1 MICAELVQLLEVAEE
16 STNAAAL
23 AFLERANANAEPV
36 DHHCYMCLKN
46 AGRWIAAAMVTA
58 GMVETAPAMTMADG
72 MSAHELGADDSWAA
86 GAV

>member
-1 MICAELVQLLEVAEE
+1 
-16 STNAAAL
+16 
-23 AFLERANANAEPV
+23 
-36 DHHCYMCLKN
+36 
-46 AGRWIAAAMVTA
+46 MVTA